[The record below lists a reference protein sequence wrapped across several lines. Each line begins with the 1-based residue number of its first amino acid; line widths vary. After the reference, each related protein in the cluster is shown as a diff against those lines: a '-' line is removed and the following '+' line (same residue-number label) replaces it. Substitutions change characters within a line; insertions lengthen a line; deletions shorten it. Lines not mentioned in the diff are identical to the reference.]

1 MQVVWSINSLAVNWT
16 IKHQFDYETP
26 GGAARR
32 AGAGGYDPFAPVTT
46 AGHQFDYQTSS
57 TLTIKHLTFKHLTIK
72 YLQRDELE
80 QEVMILSDEKAELE
94 AALVGKAGSSPTPY
108 TLHPAP
114 CTLHPAP

>member
-1 MQVVWSINSLAVNWT
+1 M
-16 IKHQFDYETP
+16 
-26 GGAARR
+26 
-32 AGAGGYDPFAPVTT
+32 TT
-46 AGHQFDYQTSS
+46 AGHQFDYPTPRA
-57 TLTIKHLTFKHLTIK
+57 LTIKHWTINYLTIK
-72 YLQRDELE
+72 YLTIKYLTDKYLVVQRDELE